1 MSGRCFDIR
10 EPLRRDVKGVLDEA
24 RSEDFDAIVVY
35 GVKDGMATTINSG
48 HFNSQSVIG
57 SLEMIKHHLAEAG
70 RSGV

>member
-10 EPLRRDVKGVLDEA
+10 EPLRRDVTSVLDEA

-35 GVKDGMATTINSG
+35 GVKDGMATIN
-48 HFNSQSVIG
+48 G